1 MLVALCF
8 NLLLLLSPPLLLLSA
23 SAADVF
29 DPLVADL
36 RGFSDD
42 AVVAKLLSSMVGLS
56 RSDMRIHAA
65 SGTDCRL

>member
-8 NLLLLLSPPLLLLSA
+8 NLLLLLSPPLLLSA

-29 DPLVADL
+29 DPTVADL

-42 AVVAKLLSSMVGLS
+42 AVVAKLLSSMVVLS
-56 RSDMRIHAA
+56 RSDMRIHTA
-65 SGTDCRL
+65 LQN